1 MVVQQAQLV
10 NVLNHQYELNIILF
24 FPSILKTYKIYVS
37 HAQGVKSMKRRSQ
50 KLLLLLG
57 IMVCTTKLQSD
68 NGEIRVA
75 PFVQWRSE
83 GRDTARKLVGTT
95 SHHVYLHDM
104 ESFYGTFNITPQYDQ
119 TFRANNLLE
128 CYFGSS
134 LTNCNSITIA
144 GTQAPALDVRKDW
157 MAENFYLPRNF
168 KSTIEFSPKV
178 QNFLVDFNL
187 YVGLDEWVKG
197 LYFRIYGPVVNNR
210 VTLDPC
216 ESIIQEGTVG
226 YAPGFFSP
234 NVVPAN
240 TLLQSALSFLN
251 GNTTIT
257 VPGIIT
263 TPLLKA
269 KFACD
274 KQSTTGFAELRGE
287 LGWNYLHEDYHFG
300 FNIQAAAPTGKR
312 PHGEFIFETQVGNGK
327 HWELGAGLSAHWT
340 MWRSEDDE
348 KHLDFVFEADVTHL
362 FNASQMRTFDLIGRP
377 NSRYMLATKMNLRP
391 TSNLFG
397 NTEAGGLA
405 GTVTPASSQFNAEYS
420 PVANFTTREVNV
432 SIGVQGDIVAMLNY
446 THRGFS
452 FDIGYNYWGMSHEDI
467 DLKDSNCAPVFP
479 INTWALKG
487 DAQVYGFVDLTGVVV
502 PLSGTEGL
510 ATIHQGT
517 NIPRAGDTPETG
529 PTTNIGVD
537 NAQFAQTQNNTVI
550 NVSPTAPTVQIRTS
564 IQPVFITADDLNVN
578 GAESRG
584 SSNKLFTHF
593 SYTWIDREDWI
604 PYLGIGCYAEFGNTG
619 HNENDNNNNCD
630 HGISCALSKWAILVK
645 GGVSFD

>member
-1 MVVQQAQLV
+1 
-10 NVLNHQYELNIILF
+10 
-24 FPSILKTYKIYVS
+24 
-37 HAQGVKSMKRRSQ
+37 MKKRSQ
-50 KLLLLLG
+50 KLLLLG
-57 IMVCTTKLQSD
+57 IIGYTAGLLSE
-68 NGEIRVA
+68 NGVELRVA
-75 PFVQWRSE
+75 PFVQWRSQ

-119 TFRANNLLE
+119 TFQNDKLLE

-144 GTQAPALDVRKDW
+144 GTQAAALDVRKDW
-157 MAENFYLPRNF
+157 MAENFYLPRDF

-210 VTLDPC
+210 VALHPC
-216 ESIIQEGTVG
+216 ESIQNEGTVG
-226 YAPGFFSP
+226 YAPGFFSSST
-234 NVVPAN
+234 VPAN
-240 TLLQSALSFLN
+240 TLLHSALSFFN

-269 KFACD
+269 KIADD
-274 KQSTTGFAELRGE
+274 KKSTTGFAELRGE

-377 NSRYMLATKMNLRP
+377 NSRYMLAAKVNLKP
-391 TSNLFG
+391 TVDLFG
-397 NTEAGGLA
+397 NTVAGGAA
-405 GTVTPASSQFNAEYS
+405 GTVTPASSQFNDEYS
-420 PVANFTTREVNV
+420 PVANITTRDVNV

-452 FDIGYNYWGMSHEDI
+452 FDLGYNYWGMSHEHI
-467 DLKDSNCAPVFP
+467 ELKDSNCAPMFP
-479 INTWALKG
+479 VNTWALKG
-487 DAQVYGFVDLTGVVV
+487 DAQVYGFRADNSD
-502 PLSGTEGL
+502 PIALSATESM

-517 NIPRAGDTPETG
+517 NIPNAGTTPDTAAN
-529 PTTNIGVD
+529 TNIGID
-537 NAQFAQTQNNTVI
+537 NKQFAQVSNDTPSVVI
-550 NVSPTAPTVQIRTS
+550 NVNPTLPSEQIRTS
-564 IQPVFITADDLNVN
+564 IQPIFITVDDLNIN
-578 GAESRG
+578 GAETRG
-584 SSNKLFTHF
+584 SSNKFFTHF
-593 SYTWIDREDWI
+593 SYTWVDREDWI
-604 PYLGIGCYAEFGNTG
+604 PYLGIGFYAEFGNTG
-619 HNENDNNNNCD
+619 QDDENESNNCD
-630 HGISCALSKWAILVK
+630 HGISCALSEWGIMVK

>member
-1 MVVQQAQLV
+1 
-10 NVLNHQYELNIILF
+10 
-24 FPSILKTYKIYVS
+24 
-37 HAQGVKSMKRRSQ
+37 MKRRSQ
-50 KLLLLLG
+50 RLLLLLG
-57 IMVCTTKLQSD
+57 VIAYATGLLADCSTDGAT
-68 NGEIRVA
+68 EFRVA

-197 LYFRIYGPVVNNR
+197 LYFRI
-210 VTLDPC
+210 
-216 ESIIQEGTVG
+216 QEGTVG
-226 YAPGFFSP
+226 YAPGFFSQ
-234 NVVPAN
+234 NAVPAS
-240 TLLQSALSFLN
+240 TLLQSALSFFN

-327 HWELGAGLSAHWT
+327 HWELGAGLGAHWT

-362 FNASQMRTFDLIGRP
+362 FNTSQMRTFDLIGRP
-377 NSRYMLATKMNLRP
+377 NSRYMLASKMNLRP
-391 TSNLFG
+391 TTNLSG
-397 NTEAGGLA
+397 NTEPGVGP
-405 GTVTPASSQFNAEYS
+405 GTVTVASSQFNAEYS
-420 PVANFTTREVNV
+420 PVANFTTRDVNV

-452 FDIGYNYWGMSHEDI
+452 FDIGYNFWGMSHEDI
-467 DLKDSNCAPVFP
+467 EIKDSDCGPIFP

-487 DAQVYGFVDLTGVVV
+487 DAQVYGFIDITGVPV
-502 PLSGTEGL
+502 PLSGTESL

-517 NIPRAGDTPETG
+517 NIPNAGNTPETAA
-529 PTTNIGVD
+529 TTNIGVD
-537 NAQFAQTQNNTVI
+537 KEAQFAQTSIPPIAVI
-550 NVSPTAPTVQIRTS
+550 NVDPAAPTVQIRTS
-564 IQPVFITADDLNVN
+564 IQPIFITVDDLNVN
-578 GAESRG
+578 GAETRG
-584 SSNKLFTHF
+584 SSNKFFTHF

-604 PYLGIGCYAEFGNTG
+604 PYLGIGGYAEFGNTG
-619 HNENDNNNNCD
+619 HDDENDSNNNCD

>member
-1 MVVQQAQLV
+1 
-10 NVLNHQYELNIILF
+10 
-24 FPSILKTYKIYVS
+24 
-37 HAQGVKSMKRRSQ
+37 MKRRSQ
-50 KLLLLLG
+50 KLLLLAVTAYTAGLLAECCNDG
-57 IMVCTTKLQSD
+57 VT
-68 NGEIRVA
+68 EFRVA

-119 TFRANNLLE
+119 TFNGDDLLG

-134 LTNCNSITIA
+134 LTNCNSLVIA
-144 GTQAPALDVRKDW
+144 GTEASALDVSKDW
-157 MAENFYLPRNF
+157 MAENFYLPRDF
-168 KSTIEFSPKV
+168 KSTIQFSPKV

-216 ESIIQEGTVG
+216 ESIQEEGTIG
-226 YAPGFFSP
+226 YDPGFFSSSA
-234 NVVPAN
+234 VPASN
-240 TLLQSALSFLN
+240 LLQSALSFFN

-269 KFACD
+269 KIACS

-312 PHGEFIFETQVGNGK
+312 PHGEYIFETQVGNGK

-362 FNASQMRTFDLIGRP
+362 FNASQTRTFDLIGKP
-377 NSRYMLATKMNLRP
+377 NSRYMLAEKVNLRP
-391 TSNLFG
+391 TEGLFG
-397 NTEAGGLA
+397 NTAPALGA
-405 GTVTPASSQFNAEYS
+405 GTVTAASSQFNAEYS

-452 FDIGYNYWGMSHEDI
+452 FDLGYNYWGMSHEHI
-467 DLKDSNCAPVFP
+467 DLKDSNCAPTFP

-487 DAQVYGFVDLTGVVV
+487 DAQVYGFVDVTGTPVA
-502 PLSGTEGL
+502 LSATESL
-510 ATIHQGT
+510 ATIHRGT
-517 NIPRAGDTPETG
+517 NIPNEGTTPQTAAA
-529 PTTNIGVD
+529 TNIGVD
-537 NAQFAQTQNNTVI
+537 GAQYAQTESTGGAVI

-564 IQPVFITADDLNVN
+564 IQPVFITVDDLNVN
-578 GAESRG
+578 GAETRG
-584 SSNKLFTHF
+584 SSNKLFAHF

-604 PYLGIGCYAEFGNTG
+604 PYLGIGFYAEFGNTG
-619 HNENDNNNNCD
+619 NDDENNNSGCD
-630 HGISCALSKWAILVK
+630 HGISCALSKGAILVK